1 MSTVTQLANGLA
13 GAIGSSFR
21 PTQNQLLFVEFGG
34 KLSRLNLF
42 PNASVISSGLAVLK
56 GTFIFDLETGTQ
68 GGVGPAG
75 DIWWNQQTTVKR
87 QMVPRN
93 AARIVNL
100 GVVNFNAITANT
112 LQMLSYGT
120 TPIPGNND
128 ATNKLV
134 AGDVFA
140 VRTSL
145 GNYAKVKVINYGY
158 NLFIQWVTYRLD
170 PAYSVIGTGYTEPED
185 VEVSASNTM
194 AYVTERGGNLLRVSL
209 VGPNANRASATVV
222 ASGMTAPHQIALDE
236 ANGVAYVVEFANP
249 GRLWRIDLASGAKT
263 AIVSNLNRAIGLVLS
278 ADRQFAYVS
287 EQASGNVSRITLS
300 NGAVTVLASGLTAAF
315 MMCWANAEQTALL
328 VAERDPA
335 NRVTQVNLGGGS
347 SVVAAGMPARP
358 SSAALVAPGRMLVC
372 CDSVV
377 AQVDFL
383 ASAAD
388 PAGPLLMGIGFVP
401 FDKIVAGLATTDA
414 AYFYHVVGAP
424 FGGTLP
430 IMINHQ
436 HAAAAAA
443 AGASHYRVLID
454 GVARSA
460 TWSDYRW
467 NGVQNVLT
475 TISPVTV
482 GALTNCYPV
491 RAVGELFLWMNP
503 SLGMLTPSS
512 DLPNGFHTIRVD
524 LINLAGVLISS
535 STTLTLMI
543 NNQSCIGALA
553 APMLGGNP
561 ADACGVIHVGGG
573 GTLSIGFTASHPE
586 DYGNWSI
593 SVIKGATGVLSQG
606 GALPP
611 ATASISATSAALLA
625 GCPMAGFAAYLYVAT
640 TIQNGW
646 GRQSLYDA
654 SDAVAFVL
662 AP

>member
-21 PTQNQLLFVEFGG
+21 STQNQLLFVEFGG

-42 PNASVISSGLAVLK
+42 PSASVISSGLAVLK

-68 GGVGPAG
+68 GGLGPAG
-75 DIWWNQQTTVKR
+75 DIWWEQKTAVKR
-87 QMVPRN
+87 QMTPRN
-93 AARIVNL
+93 AAGIINL

-170 PAYSVIGTGYTEPED
+170 PAYAVLGTGYTEPED
-185 VEVSASNTM
+185 VEVSASNTA
-194 AYVTERGGNLLRVSL
+194 AYITERSGNLLRVSL
-209 VGPNANRASATVV
+209 VGPNANRASATVI

-236 ANGVAYVVEFANP
+236 ANGAAYVVEFATP
-249 GRLWRIDLASGAKT
+249 GRLLRIDLASGTKT
-263 AIVSNLNRAIGLVLS
+263 AIVSNLDRAIGLVLS

-287 EQASGNVSRITLS
+287 EQTGGKVSRITLS
-300 NGAVTVLASGLTAAF
+300 NGATTVLASGLTAPF
-315 MMCWANAEQTALL
+315 MLAWANASQTALL

-335 NRVTQVNLGGGS
+335 NRVTQVNLSGGS
-347 SVVAAGMPARP
+347 SVVASALPARP
-358 SSAALVAPGRMLVC
+358 SSVALIGPGRMLVC
-372 CDSVV
+372 SDTVIS
-377 AQVDFL
+377 QVNFL
-383 ASAAD
+383 ASVAD

-401 FDKIVAGLATTDA
+401 FDKIAPATGLATTDSG
-414 AYFYHVVGAP
+414 YFYHVVDAP

-436 HAAAAAA
+436 HAANL
-443 AGASHYRVLID
+443 GATHYRVRID
-454 GVARSA
+454 GITRSDS
-460 TWSDYRW
+460 WSDYRW

-475 TISPVTV
+475 TVGPVTV
-482 GALTNCYPV
+482 GALNNCFPV
-491 RAVGELFLWMNP
+491 HPISDLFLWMNP
-503 SLGMLTPSS
+503 SLGMLTPST
-512 DLPNGFHTIRVD
+512 DLANGLHTIRVD
-524 LINLAGVLISS
+524 FINAVGTLLAS
-535 STTLTLMI
+535 STPLVIMI

-553 APMLGGNP
+553 APMLGTTA
-561 ADACGVIHVGGG
+561 ADACGVIHVGSG

-593 SVIKGATGVLSQG
+593 SVIKGATGVLSQTG
-606 GALPP
+606 PLPP
-611 ATASISATSAALLA
+611 AVTGISATSAALLA
-625 GCPMAGFAAYLYVAT
+625 GCPMAGFAAYLYVSA

-646 GRQSLYDA
+646 GRQSQYDA